1 MGSRTE
7 GVYEHSESAVLPLP
21 FLTLLHG
28 VGTAGSDCREEG
40 EVTLS
45 VAGLKGKAE
54 GRPVLTVLFGSLCVN
69 CPLPPLSTQR
79 GTVGFSI
86 DFKNPLPEN
95 TRDLA

>member
-54 GRPVLTVLFGSLCVN
+54 GQPYPYCAVWVTVCE
-69 CPLPPLSTQR
+69 LSPSST
-79 GTVGFSI
+79 FH
-86 DFKNPLPEN
+86 PERHSWLLN
-95 TRDLA
+95 RF

>member
-1 MGSRTE
+1 MSTQK
-7 GVYEHSESAVLPLP
+7 VQCLPLP
-21 FLTLLHG
+21 FLTLLRG
-28 VGTAGSDCREEG
+28 VGTAGSHCREED

-54 GRPVLTVLFGSLCVN
+54 GQPCPYCAVWVTGVN
-69 CPLPPLSTQR
+69 CPLPPLSIQS

-95 TRDLA
+95 TRGLA

>member
-54 GRPVLTVLFGSLCVN
+54 GQPCPYCAVWVTVCE
-69 CPLPPLSTQR
+69 LSPSST
-79 GTVGFSI
+79 FH
-86 DFKNPLPEN
+86 PERHSWLLN
-95 TRDLA
+95 RF